1 MAGSRPRFSAVSR
14 SNGSSACARAAY
26 RSAELIDCRTY
37 GETFD
42 YTRKNGVLH
51 SEIMA
56 PEHAPA
62 WARDRQTLWNA
73 VEQSEMN
80 KDGSL
85 RMKARLSRDVVVP
98 LPHELDLETNKA
110 MLREWIVESF
120 VSRGMIAD
128 FSIHKPDRDGDD
140 RNFHAHV
147 ALTVREITPDGF
159 HAKKSTDTAR
169 DWNKVELLE
178 TSIDRWQA
186 IQNRE
191 LERAGLET
199 RVNFDSFEKQGIDHE
214 PQQHEGPAATAKR
227 RRGEESR
234 VAKANDDRAKRNSA
248 RTDRHV
254 RALKELAG
262 IAAER
267 SRFDQWADAKA
278 GELRAQQAL
287 SRLDLTR
294 ELERE
299 SDRLEDS
306 LAATY
311 GPHLRTVQHEAR
323 KIETRL
329 AASGVGARLRRLWS
343 GRADRDRLDALK
355 ATIAD
360 TKQRMDEQRGKQ
372 RQEHAAELNR
382 LDELQAKRR
391 AEQQAGIDRAKA
403 KKDDVLRARE
413 DRISREGGPTSKL
426 DPDQRRA
433 ARMEEATPPP
443 ETGRTPEREP
453 SAMSYEERRQARLR
467 EALQPAA
474 QAQDRQTEKP
484 ALSYEERRQA
494 RLREA
499 LKGRADPEKAKDRG
513 PEVGR

>member
-1 MAGSRPRFSAVSR
+1 MAGSRPRFSAISR
-14 SNGSSACARAAY
+14 ANGSSACARAAY

-62 WARDRQTLWNA
+62 WARDRQALWNA

-234 VAKANDDRAKRNSA
+234 VAKANDDRAKRNGA

-306 LAATY
+306 LSATY

-323 KIETRL
+323 KIEKRL
-329 AASGVGARLRRLWS
+329 AAPGVGARLRRLWS

-360 TKQRMDEQRGKQ
+360 TKQRMDEQRGRL
-372 RQEHAAELNR
+372 RQQHAAELNR
-382 LDELQAKRR
+382 LDALQKRR
-391 AEQQAGIDRAKA
+391 RSDQQTGIDSARQRKE
-403 KKDDVLRARE
+403 DVLKARE
-413 DRISREGGPTSKL
+413 QKITRDTEQKSVLTRE
-426 DPDQRRA
+426 QRRQARIQDA
-433 ARMEEATPPP
+433 AATHVPVGI
-443 ETGRTPEREP
+443 EPERWA
-453 SAMSYEERRQARLR
+453 AMNREARRQARLAD
-467 EALQPAA
+467 AL
-474 QAQDRQTEKP
+474 
-484 ALSYEERRQA
+484 ERPMS
-494 RLREA
+494 
-499 LKGRADPEKAKDRG
+499 PEKSKDRG
-513 PEVGR
+513 PEVER